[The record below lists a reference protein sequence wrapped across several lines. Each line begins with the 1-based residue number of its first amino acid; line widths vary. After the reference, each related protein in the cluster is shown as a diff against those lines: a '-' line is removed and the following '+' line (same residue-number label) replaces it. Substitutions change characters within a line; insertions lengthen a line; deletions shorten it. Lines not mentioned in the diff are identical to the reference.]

1 MAVLAIFAHFF
12 VGKVAKTCSAE
23 CLSPPKVIPHAETP
37 LGPHFPGHLA
47 SLAGNVNYKGGTV
60 NYKGKASTIRK
71 MASTIRKISFFAS
84 NVSQNRKITCG
95 ISIIRNFNMPLCI
108 FAPRWAPRTFPGA
121 VHVYCWDLGHRRQ
134 L

>member
-47 SLAGNVNYKGGTV
+47 SLAGNVNYKGGPSTIRGSV
-60 NYKGKASTIRK
+60 NYKENGVNYKENIIFRIKCKSK
-71 MASTIRKISFFAS
+71 
-84 NVSQNRKITCG
+84 SQNNVR
-95 ISIIRNFNMPLCI
+95 
-108 FAPRWAPRTFPGA
+108 
-121 VHVYCWDLGHRRQ
+121 DLHYTHF
-134 L
+134 